1 MKNIEE
7 IKKIINKHKTILT
20 EQYKIKSIGV
30 FGSYAKGSPDKKSD
44 IDILVEFSETPDIFE
59 FIKLEEYL
67 TQILGIK
74 VDLVTKKALKPSLKE
89 EILKETV
96 YL

>member
-7 IKKIINKHKTILT
+7 IKKIIDKHKTMLT

-30 FGSYAKGSPDKKSD
+30 FGSYVKGFPDKESN

-59 FIKLEEYL
+59 FIRLENFL
-67 TQILGIK
+67 TEILGIK
-74 VDLVTKKALKPSLKE
+74 VDLVTKKALKP
-89 EILKETV
+89 ILKEKILAQTV